1 MKLFVRLA
9 ALVLAVMMVLAVSI
23 ASADYSVPSK
33 SSKIEDLPER
43 PEVPTMTTKRYG
55 DSITVTMSEA
65 PAYMSAVYNWQW
77 VDMTFDEDNVAVVDA
92 TNGKSQIGTGTYGNA
107 TVTRNYPGGEN
118 GWQWKSIEDPSFWDI
133 NEKYPGGKYYTSAWK
148 GSTTYKPYKDKD
160 GNFIY
165 DKDGNALGV
174 LIECGCGWYDMDF
187 AYDGETQDG
196 VKVTYGRFG
205 ECLSITVTVEGAN
218 YFNNDVEPSKV
229 EVTFKPLN
237 SYGRNS
243 WKWYVANITET
254 YDEGDI
260 ASISADYAE
269 AKGGKLL
276 HVDVKPAE

>member
-33 SSKIEDLPER
+33 SSQIEGLPEM
-43 PEVPTMTTKRYG
+43 PEVPTMTTKG
-55 DSITVTMSEA
+55 DGQNTTTVTMSEA
-65 PAYMSAVYNWQW
+65 PAWMSAVYNWQW
-77 VDMTFDEDNVAVVDA
+77 VDMTFDENNTAVVDHGD
-92 TNGKSQIGTGTYGNA
+92 GKSQLGTGHGGGAWRDTEWHCYTY
-107 TVTRNYPGGEN
+107 
-118 GWQWKSIEDPSFWDI
+118 
-133 NEKYPGGKYYTSAWK
+133 
-148 GSTTYKPYKDKD
+148 
-160 GNFIY
+160 
-165 DKDGNALGV
+165 
-174 LIECGCGWYDMDF
+174 WYDQGF

-196 VKVTYGRFG
+196 VHVRYGRFG
-205 ECLSITVTVEGAN
+205 ECVAITVTVEGAN
-218 YFNNDVEPSKV
+218 YFNNDVAPSKV

-237 SYGRNS
+237 VVADYWGVFTSN
-243 WKWYVANITET
+243 WYVANITET